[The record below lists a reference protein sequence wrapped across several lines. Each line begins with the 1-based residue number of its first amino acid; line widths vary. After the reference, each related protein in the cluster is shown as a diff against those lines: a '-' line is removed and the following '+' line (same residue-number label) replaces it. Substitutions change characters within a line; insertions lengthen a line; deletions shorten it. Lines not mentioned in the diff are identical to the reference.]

1 MDISVNEQQNR
12 DPGINDDEWS
22 FERSPGDYVAQ
33 ADAEEGRVGL
43 KNPPYKSKDRIF
55 EGKNIQKTSAPQVK
69 DSVLIHTELKA
80 KKSIRQTKNVED
92 VQEDSEGLNDQST
105 KQEGKTAKKDINWI

>member
-1 MDISVNEQQNR
+1 
-12 DPGINDDEWS
+12 
-22 FERSPGDYVAQ
+22 
-33 ADAEEGRVGL
+33 
-43 KNPPYKSKDRIF
+43 
-55 EGKNIQKTSAPQVK
+55 
-69 DSVLIHTELKA
+69 LKA